1 MNHQN
6 IYPDGYD
13 DTVIETATNY
23 TPMPRNLS
31 WMAKHTAN
39 MMLDQA
45 TLDFAQDKL
54 AAQLARGS
62 ISQWPIQVNPPARS
76 SPARNPPMPANMS
89 KNRIIFCLVMVCLLF
104 CYIVLLLP
112 LNCAR
117 RPDS

>member
-1 MNHQN
+1 MNQQN

-39 MMLDQA
+39 MMVDQA
-45 TLDFAQDKL
+45 VLDSGQDKL

-62 ISQWPIQVNPPARS
+62 MQNIGSLSMTAEQLSCMGPNVNACCQAIMAAYLKGALTRLE
-76 SPARNPPMPANMS
+76 RW
-89 KNRIIFCLVMVCLLF
+89 
-104 CYIVLLLP
+104 
-112 LNCAR
+112 
-117 RPDS
+117 